1 MNILK
6 KTKERRKHKRCRVR
20 NESYAA
26 VSPNSKK
33 LGKILDIS
41 KGGLSFE
48 YFANCESEINDPYQT
63 IYLSSNGCYV
73 EDIPFK
79 VIEDSMV
86 SSNQPF
92 NSMEKRKQRVQ
103 FSNISNKQSFDL
115 EFYIEK
121 NTVNSSVKPQYF
133 MHQAM
138 AY

>member
-6 KTKERRKHKRCRVR
+6 KSKERRKHKRCSVQ

-26 VSPNSKK
+26 ISPNSKK

-41 KGGLSFE
+41 KGGLAFE
-48 YFANCESEINDPYQT
+48 YFANCESEISDPCQT

-79 VIEDSMV
+79 IIEDSKV

-103 FSNISNKQSFDL
+103 FGNISNRQSFDL
-115 EFYIEK
+115 DFYIQK
-121 NTVNSSVKPQYF
+121 NTASSPVKPQYF